1 MKLIYINLIVLSTV
15 FFLNYY
21 FRFKISY
28 LLKIQDK
35 PDRKKKLHLNI
46 VPLNGGVWFSAFL
59 IILIFEYILFKNL
72 ISNDLAVIIF
82 TSFIM
87 FMVGFIDDRKPLNPN
102 LRLIIY
108 FLIFFFFCEFN
119 NNLKINIIFFESIEF
134 KIQTSFLSSI
144 ISAFCLTAFVNS
156 INLIDGINSLANS
169 YLTIMLI
176 FLFIIFPVSQ
186 AIIIPLIIFLIFNSI
201 FIYKGRYFL
210 GDSGS
215 IGISTFIGMY
225 VIYIYNIN
233 LSEYNILLHAEDIF
247 ILMAFP
253 GLDMIRVFVSR
264 ILNKENPFKGGRNH
278 LHHYLI
284 NKHKLHIT
292 LLLYITFAFF
302 PSFSNFILKNYASWN
317 FLFCLILYITL
328 LKYATHDKI
337 NKV

>member
-1 MKLIYINLIVLSTV
+1 MKLIYINLIILSAV

-28 LLKIQDK
+28 FLKILDK
-35 PDRKKKLHLNI
+35 PDRIKKLHSNI
-46 VPLNGGVWFSAFL
+46 IPLNGGVWFWIFL
-59 IILIFEYILFKNL
+59 IMLIFEYIFFEKL
-72 ISNDLAVIIF
+72 ISSDLAIVVF
-82 TSFIM
+82 ASAIM
-87 FMVGFIDDRKPLNPN
+87 FIVGFIDDRKPINPN

-119 NNLKINIIFFESIEF
+119 KNFKLNIIFFESVEF
-134 KIQTSFLSSI
+134 DIQTSFLSSI

-169 YLTIMLI
+169 YLTIMLV
-176 FLFIIFPVSQ
+176 FLFIIFPENQ
-186 AIIIPLIIFLIFNSI
+186 AIIIPLIIFLILNSI
-201 FIYKGRYFL
+201 FIFNSSYFL

-215 IGISTFIGMY
+215 IGISTFLGMY

-233 LSEYNILLHAEDIF
+233 LSDNNILLHAEDIF

-253 GLDMIRVFVSR
+253 GLDMIRVFISR

-284 NKHKLHIT
+284 NKHKLNIT
-292 LLLYITFAFF
+292 LLLYIAFAFF

-317 FLFCLILYITL
+317 FLICLILYISL